1 MKKKILRLVSLGMA
15 AFCLFS
21 TQVFALNDGNL
32 QKADTSD
39 AFVQTSHTTD
49 LNMDGKFVYGAD
61 VIAKQG
67 ASSTYCSIVIQQLQS
82 NGEYIDV
89 PGTFRSDFESGRYA
103 SVQDIH
109 FVYGGYW
116 YRTQATF
123 IVNKDGKEYKVVEN
137 SEQYW
142 LPKN

>member
-1 MKKKILRLVSLGMA
+1 MKKKIVKFVSLFMA
-15 AFCLFS
+15 VYCLLS

-39 AFVQTSHTTD
+39 GFVQTSHTTD
-49 LNMDGKFVYGAD
+49 LDLNGKFIYGAD

-67 ASSTYCSIVIQQLQS
+67 ASSCYCSIVIQQRNS
-82 NGEYIDV
+82 NGDYVDV
-89 PGTFRSDFESGRYA
+89 PGTFRSDYQLGRYA
-103 SVQDIH
+103 SVQDVH

-123 IVNKDGKEYKVVEN
+123 IVIKDNKEYKTVQN
-137 SEQYW
+137 SRQYW
-142 LPKN
+142 LPA